1 MDEHGRC
8 FFEIVPMQMCHIKEL
23 VLLERG
29 CFSEPWCEDGFLEEL
44 SNPLAVF
51 KVAIDKNSNKVIG
64 YIGMHH
70 ILDEG
75 YITNIAVMED
85 FRRKGVAKEL
95 MKSLFEYGKEKDMSF
110 ISLEVRVS
118 NKNAVDFYDHF
129 GFKTVGIRKNFYNS
143 PVEDAY
149 IMTAYKK
156 SLLSFS

>member
-8 FFEIVPMQMCHIKEL
+8 FYEIVPMDMCHIKEL

-29 CFSEPWCEDGFLEEL
+29 CFSQPWSEDGFIEEL

-51 KVAIDKNSNKVIG
+51 KVAIEIQSKKVIG

-75 YITNIAVMED
+75 YITNIAVMEN
-85 FRRKGVAKEL
+85 FRRKGVAKGL
-95 MKSLFEYGKEKDMSF
+95 MRSLFEYGKENDMSF
-110 ISLEVRVS
+110 ITLEVRVS
-118 NKNAVDFYDHF
+118 NQNAAEFYEHF
-129 GFKTVGIRKNFYNS
+129 GFKTVGTRKNFYNS
-143 PVEDAY
+143 PTEDAY

-156 SLLSFS
+156 SLFSFS